1 MAQETKQRPVGRT
14 RRDEK
19 GERIVLNL
27 GVKRAAEQS
36 QCETIGDVGLGPTVC
51 HRAEPSGGVK
61 PEQSSGTRAY
71 PLPNCTHERTG
82 ATSISR
88 CDPDAKHVVGKDR
101 EFKEEQIRS
110 A

>member
-1 MAQETKQRPVGRT
+1 MLGSVCPMADCDIWALLAKSVPMAQETKQRPVGRT

-51 HRAEPSGGVK
+51 HRAEPSG
-61 PEQSSGTRAY
+61 
-71 PLPNCTHERTG
+71 LL
-82 ATSISR
+82 
-88 CDPDAKHVVGKDR
+88 
-101 EFKEEQIRS
+101 
-110 A
+110 